1 MNTLRKNKLS
11 LESSFLKALLVS
23 YQEKHTGLVLFL
35 FSLQNSTKGKPP
47 LPHPITANPPKPKEE
62 KRREEKRR
70 EGAHN
75 GAPKTKQ
82 NQSGAHNGASK
93 TKLNQPDAHNG
104 ASKTNKPG
112 SNRKV
117 VEFLNVLTNSL
128 LLGFSDIH
136 RHCLGKRSTKIAA
149 LWIQQ
154 DKATQLLCC

>member
-1 MNTLRKNKLS
+1 MSTLHSKLHS
-11 LESSFLKALLVS
+11 HCAMSRQLPLSAEELACEETTRVTHP
-23 YQEKHTGLVLFL
+23 YCIQ
-35 FSLQNSTKGKPP
+35 
-47 LPHPITANPPKPKEE
+47 LPHPITANQPKP
-62 KRREEKRR
+62 
-70 EGAHN
+70 GAHN

-82 NQSGAHNGASK
+82 
-93 TKLNQPDAHNG
+93 NQPDAHNG
-104 ASKTNKPG
+104 ASKTNKPA

-154 DKATQLLCC
+154 DKATQRDAEQLLHECYEIHNTLGGFGSGLLQLK

>member
-1 MNTLRKNKLS
+1 MCECFQSKSNVHI
-11 LESSFLKALLVS
+11 ALQTAL
-23 YQEKHTGLVLFL
+23 
-35 FSLQNSTKGKPP
+35 P
-47 LPHPITANPPKPKEE
+47 LCTEQFPHPITANQPKP
-62 KRREEKRR
+62 
-70 EGAHN
+70 GAHN

-82 NQSGAHNGASK
+82 
-93 TKLNQPDAHNG
+93 NQPDAHNG
-104 ASKTNKPG
+104 ASKTNKPA

-154 DKATQLLCC
+154 DKATQRDSEQLLHECYEIHNTLGGFGSGLLQLKCGSWGFPGHARSCGYPSLSD